1 MLEILDTWDTVFT
14 CFQDGRF
21 SLKRWEDYADA
32 AMPGLK
38 EKVLEDTAEYD
49 FRRDIL
55 PVLQNLNGNRER
67 ASEAHES
74 FLEAVRGLDEKLE
87 QKLGFLPDMKI
98 VFYLGL
104 CSGAGWA
111 TELEGCP
118 AVLLGLEKIV
128 ELSWS
133 GRMSMKALLYHEI
146 GHIWHFQVRGGR
158 NVSEAGTDKGL
169 WQLYSEGMAMYI
181 EQLLCGEKHF
191 YHQDKNGWLT
201 WCADHREEL
210 YREYLTRLE
219 RGESLQPF
227 FGDWSSLHGKSDTG
241 YYLGGELIRSLAEKY
256 SLRELAALELPGVE
270 KALRAAAF
278 SSDRKGRRV

>member
-14 CFQDGRF
+14 CFQDGGF
-21 SLKRWEDYADA
+21 SLKRWEDYVDA
-32 AMPGLK
+32 VMPGLK
-38 EKVLEDTAEYD
+38 EKVLADTADYD

-74 FLEAVRGLDEKLE
+74 FLEAVGGLNEKLE
-87 QKLGFLPDMKI
+87 QKLGILPDMKI

-158 NVSEAGTDKGL
+158 NVSEAGADKGL
-169 WQLYSEGMAMYI
+169 WQLIRKAWRCISNSFSAGRNMFTI
-181 EQLLCGEKHF
+181 RIKTDGW
-191 YHQDKNGWLT
+191 NGVRIT
-201 WCADHREEL
+201 
-210 YREYLTRLE
+210 
-219 RGESLQPF
+219 
-227 FGDWSSLHGKSDTG
+227 GKSFIG
-241 YYLGGELIRSLAEKY
+241 SI
-256 SLRELAALELPGVE
+256 
-270 KALRAAAF
+270 
-278 SSDRKGRRV
+278 